1 ARDLQRLVQRK
12 RTRRQERVECSSFDE
27 LQHERVDAA
36 RVLEA
41 INRGDVRM
49 IERREDFGFSTKP
62 REAIRIT
69 RHGPRQNLDRD
80 LTLQLR
86 VGRAVDL
93 SHSAGTKRADDLE
106 RADSLPD
113 CETHSRVESVSIMPS
128 TADVDCS

>member
-1 ARDLQRLVQRK
+1 VAAPRLVQRK
-12 RTRRQERVECSSFDE
+12 GARRQERFECSSFDE

-41 INRGDVRM
+41 VNRGDVRM
-49 IERREDFGFSTKP
+49 IEQRKDFGFSTKP

-80 LTLQLR
+80 VTLQLR
-86 VGRAVDL
+86 VGRAVDF
-93 SHSAGTKRADDLE
+93 SHPAGTERAGDLE

-113 CETHSRVESVSIMPS
+113 CETHSRIE
-128 TADVDCS
+128 